1 MASKQQDLALEAA
14 LRQAIRAQYHFRASE
29 QGLLA
34 WDVRRLVRLSRDLP
48 VQAVA
53 LGEIAELDQVHW
65 YGHDAARPTVR
76 SVVAHCQLMMA
87 ADLAYPI
94 LLDSAGRVMDGMH
107 RVGKALLLDS
117 AGRVMDGM
125 HRVGKALLLGHS
137 HIEARRFAVDPEP
150 DYQGCDPDTLPY
162 DD

>member
-1 MASKQQDLALEAA
+1 MTLNCEENSRQGKVAMASEQQDKALEAA
-14 LRQAIRAQYHFRASE
+14 LRQAIRAQYHFRPSE

-34 WDVRRLVRLSRDLP
+34 WDVRRLVRLSRALP

-65 YGHDAARPTVR
+65 YGHGAASPTVR
-76 SVVAHCQLMMA
+76 SVVEHCQLMMA

-107 RVGKALLLDS
+107 RVGKAL
-117 AGRVMDGM
+117 M
-125 HRVGKALLLGHS
+125 LGHS

-150 DYQGCDPDTLPY
+150 DYQGCDPDALPY

>member
-1 MASKQQDLALEAA
+1 MTLNCEENSRQGKVAMASEQQDKALEAA
-14 LRQAIRAQYHFRASE
+14 LRQAIRAQYHFRPSE

-34 WDVRRLVRLSRDLP
+34 WDVRRLVRLSRALP

-53 LGEIAELDQVHW
+53 LGEIAELDRDHW
-65 YGHDAARPTVR
+65 YGHGDATPTVR

-107 RVGKALLLDS
+107 RAGKAL
-117 AGRVMDGM
+117 M
-125 HRVGKALLLGHS
+125 LGHS
-137 HIEARRFAVDPEP
+137 HIEARRFVVYPAP
-150 DYQGCDPDTLPY
+150 DYQGCDPDALPY

>member
-1 MASKQQDLALEAA
+1 MRLNREEKMQSEEAHSCAERDKALEAE
-14 LRQAIRAQYHFRASE
+14 LRLAIRAQYHFRASE

-48 VQAVA
+48 RQAVA
-53 LGEIAELDQVHW
+53 LSDIAELDREHW
-65 YGHDAARPTVR
+65 YGHDCATPTVR
-76 SVVAHCQLMMA
+76 SVVEHCQLIMA

-94 LLDSAGRVMDGMH
+94 I
-107 RVGKALLLDS
+107 LDS

-137 HIEARRFAVDPEP
+137 HIDAVRFVVDPAP
-150 DYQGCDPDTLPY
+150 DYQDCDPDSLPY

>member
-1 MASKQQDLALEAA
+1 MTLNCEENSRQGKVATSSPWRPKNCNPPH
-14 LRQAIRAQYHFRASE
+14 RQATRPQFLFPPSDR
-29 QGLLA
+29 GLRA
-34 WDVRRLVRLSRDLP
+34 WDVPRLVRLSRALP

-65 YGHDAARPTVR
+65 YGHGAASPTVR
-76 SVVAHCQLMMA
+76 SVVEHCQLMMA

-107 RVGKALLLDS
+107 RAGKAL
-117 AGRVMDGM
+117 M
-125 HRVGKALLLGHS
+125 LGHS
-137 HIEARRFAVDPEP
+137 HIEARRFVVYPAP
-150 DYQGCDPDTLPY
+150 DYQGCDPDALPY

>member
-1 MASKQQDLALEAA
+1 
-14 LRQAIRAQYHFRASE
+14 
-29 QGLLA
+29 
-34 WDVRRLVRLSRDLP
+34 
-48 VQAVA
+48 
-53 LGEIAELDQVHW
+53 
-65 YGHDAARPTVR
+65 
-76 SVVAHCQLMMA
+76 MMA

-94 LLDSAGRVMDGMH
+94 
-107 RVGKALLLDS
+107 LLDS

-137 HIEARRFAVDPEP
+137 HIEARRFAVDPAP

>member
-1 MASKQQDLALEAA
+1 MCDEGRDEEWETE
-14 LRQAIRAQYHFRASE
+14 LRQAIRAQYHFRVSE

-53 LGEIAELDQVHW
+53 LGEIAEIDRVHW
-65 YGHDAARPTVR
+65 YGHDGASPTVR
-76 SVVAHCQLMMA
+76 SVVDHCQLIMA

-94 LLDSAGRVMDGMH
+94 ILDCAGRVMDGMH
-107 RVGKALLLDS
+107 RI
-117 AGRVMDGM
+117 
-125 HRVGKALLLGHS
+125 GKALLLGHR
-137 HIEARRFAVDPEP
+137 HIDAVRFVRDPAPDYVDCEP
-150 DYQGCDPDTLPY
+150 DALPY

>member
-1 MASKQQDLALEAA
+1 MRLNREEKMQSEEAHSCAERDKALEAE
-14 LRQAIRAQYHFRASE
+14 LRLAIRAQYHFRASE

-48 VQAVA
+48 RQAVA
-53 LGEIAELDQVHW
+53 LSDIAELDRDHW
-65 YGHDAARPTVR
+65 YGHGSTSPTVR
-76 SVVAHCQLMMA
+76 SVVEHCQLIMA

-94 LLDSAGRVMDGMH
+94 I
-107 RVGKALLLDS
+107 LDS

-125 HRVGKALLLGHS
+125 HRVGKALLLGHN
-137 HIEARRFAVDPEP
+137 HIDAVRFMVDPAP
-150 DYQGCDPDTLPY
+150 DYQDCDPDSLPY

>member
-1 MASKQQDLALEAA
+1 MRLNREEKMQSEEAHSCA
-14 LRQAIRAQYHFRASE
+14 ERDKAQEAELRLAIRAQYHFRDSE

-48 VQAVA
+48 RQAVA

-107 RVGKALLLDS
+107 RVGKALLL
-117 AGRVMDGM
+117 
-125 HRVGKALLLGHS
+125 GHS

-150 DYQGCDPDTLPY
+150 DYQDCDPDSLPY

>member
-1 MASKQQDLALEAA
+1 MQSEEAHSCAERDEALEAA

-29 QGLLA
+29 KGLLA

-107 RVGKALLLDS
+107 RVGKALLL
-117 AGRVMDGM
+117 
-125 HRVGKALLLGHS
+125 GHS
-137 HIEARRFAVDPEP
+137 HIEARRFAVDPAP

>member
-1 MASKQQDLALEAA
+1 MTLNGEEHSGQGKVATTREQQELALEAA
-14 LRQAIRAQYHFRASE
+14 LRQAIRAQYHFRAGE

-76 SVVAHCQLMMA
+76 SVVEHCQLMMA

-94 LLDSAGRVMDGMH
+94 
-107 RVGKALLLDS
+107 LLDS

-150 DYQGCDPDTLPY
+150 DYQGCDPDALPY

>member
-1 MASKQQDLALEAA
+1 MTQKGEEHSGQGKLTMASEQQDLALEAA

-48 VQAVA
+48 MQAVA

-94 LLDSAGRVMDGMH
+94 LLDSAGQRWPGDGWDAPG
-107 RVGKALLLDS
+107 RQGVAAGPQPYRGASFCRGSRPRLSGLRPRYPAL
-117 AGRVMDGM
+117 
-125 HRVGKALLLGHS
+125 
-137 HIEARRFAVDPEP
+137 
-150 DYQGCDPDTLPY
+150 
-162 DD
+162 

>member
-1 MASKQQDLALEAA
+1 MCNDMEEDALEAS
-14 LRQAIRAQYHFRASE
+14 LRQTVRAQYHFRTSE

-34 WDVRRLVRLSRDLP
+34 GMWIRLSRNLP

-53 LGEIAELDQVHW
+53 LGEIAELDRDHW
-65 YGHDAARPTVR
+65 YGHGDATPTVR

-107 RVGKALLLDS
+107 RVGKAL
-117 AGRVMDGM
+117 M
-125 HRVGKALLLGHS
+125 LGHS
-137 HIEARRFAVDPEP
+137 HVAARRFAADPAP
-150 DYQGCDPDTLPY
+150 DYQDCDPEALPY